1 MFTGLIQRIGKLD
14 GLQRTGQGMRL
25 AVVVEPPLADV
36 ESGESIAVDGVCL
49 TVTEPGD
56 SRFVADISPET
67 LRRTTLGAK
76 RPGDPVNI
84 ERALRLSDRLGGH
97 LVSGHVDD
105 TGRVVEVRQM
115 GSFAEV
121 WFEADRALGRYIV
134 EKGSICVDG
143 VSLTV
148 AECREATFSVALIP
162 ATVQSTT
169 LSTLRPGRQVNLE
182 IDMLARYVEKLLG
195 HGSGGND
202 DKMMSLLRDGGFVR

>member
-14 GLQRTGQGMRL
+14 GLHRSGQGMCL
-25 AVVVEPPLADV
+25 AVRVEPPLVDV

-49 TVTEPGD
+49 TVTEPGN

-67 LRRTTLGAK
+67 LSRTTLGTK

-115 GSFAEV
+115 GGFTEV
-121 WFEADRALGRYIV
+121 WFEADRTLGRYIV

-148 AECREATFSVALIP
+148 AECREATFSVALVP
-162 ATVQSTT
+162 ATIQSTT

-195 HGSGGND
+195 SGPGNND
-202 DKMMSLLRDGGFVR
+202 EKLMSLLRDGGFTR